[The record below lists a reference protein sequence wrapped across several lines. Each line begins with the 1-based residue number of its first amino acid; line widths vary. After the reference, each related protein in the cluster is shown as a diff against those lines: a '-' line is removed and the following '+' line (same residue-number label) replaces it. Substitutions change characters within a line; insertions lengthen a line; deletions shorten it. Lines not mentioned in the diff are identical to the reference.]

1 MIRAALP
8 LAVLAPVLLLGGCG
22 GDESSDNL
30 VAVTPASS
38 PDAPELTLC
47 GPITIDPR
55 QIGTAGDLYF
65 QGLNLSGASGITG
78 STFTESLP
86 DIIIVGYHSAVA
98 PAPASALYMPP
109 GGTPHVLEPGADL
122 TLNENIDRLVLGDCP
137 GQSDDEPGDEPQ
149 PSFLYITADGLPDHD
164 TGNFPN
170 SETPYAISEQS
181 RVFRVSVP
189 PVLAE
194 EKTMLVSDRFDGVL
208 ANGVPILMRETNC
221 TGSAACGLY
230 PGMPDPLYNPAMY
243 GLDAHNAHVLADGS
257 YHYHADPHTL
267 YDDTGATAFQII
279 GVAADGFPI
288 FGPWINDDGVIRRA
302 TSSYVLRTGYRFM
315 VGPYDGTFTE
325 DYEYIEGHGDLDEC
339 NGMLVNGVY
348 GYFVTDTFPYI
359 LNCLRGTPQPSFD
372 LPDET

>member
-1 MIRAALP
+1 MIRSALP
-8 LAVLAPVLLLGGCG
+8 VVVLAPVLLLGGCG

-30 VAVTPASS
+30 VAVTATPP

-47 GPITIDPR
+47 GPITIDPH

-65 QGLNLSGASGITG
+65 QGLSLSGTSGITG
-78 STFTESLP
+78 STFTGSLP
-86 DIIIVGYHSAVA
+86 DIIIVGYHSAVV
-98 PAPASALYMPP
+98 PAPAAALYMPRDGIP
-109 GGTPHVLEPGADL
+109 ITPETGVDVEINDETVP
-122 TLNENIDRLVLGDCP
+122 GDCAD
-137 GQSDDEPGDEPQ
+137 QPGDESGEEPQ
-149 PSFLYITADGLPDHD
+149 PSYLDITADGLPDHD

-170 SETPYAISEQS
+170 SENPYAIIEQS

-194 EKTMLVSDRFDGVL
+194 ETTMLVPGRFDGVL
-208 ANGVPILMRETNC
+208 ANGVPILMRETDC
-221 TGSAACGLY
+221 AGSAACGMY

-279 GVAADGFPI
+279 GVAADGFPV
-288 FGPWINDDGVIRRA
+288 FGPWINDEGVIRRA
-302 TSSYVLRTGYRFM
+302 TSSYMLRTGYRPAM
-315 VGPYDGTFTE
+315 PVAPYDGTFVE
-325 DYEYIEGHGDLDEC
+325 DYEYVDGHGDLDEC
-339 NGMLVNGVY
+339 NGMTVSGVY

-359 LNCLRGTPQPSFD
+359 LNCLRGTPDPSFD
-372 LPDET
+372 LNPAP